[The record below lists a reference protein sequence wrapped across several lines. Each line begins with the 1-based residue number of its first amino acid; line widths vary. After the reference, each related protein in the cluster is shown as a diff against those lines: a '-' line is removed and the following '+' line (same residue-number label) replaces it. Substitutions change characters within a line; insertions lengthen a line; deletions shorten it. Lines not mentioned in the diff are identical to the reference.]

1 MEEEDL
7 VEEEDLLY
15 VITVI
20 SLDTWHETVL
30 NPYTMYLLQSTRPC
44 DKDCP

>member
-1 MEEEDL
+1 MQYNTLIGYNQGGRGGFIGRREEDL

-20 SLDTWHETVL
+20 ILDI
-30 NPYTMYLLQSTRPC
+30 
-44 DKDCP
+44 